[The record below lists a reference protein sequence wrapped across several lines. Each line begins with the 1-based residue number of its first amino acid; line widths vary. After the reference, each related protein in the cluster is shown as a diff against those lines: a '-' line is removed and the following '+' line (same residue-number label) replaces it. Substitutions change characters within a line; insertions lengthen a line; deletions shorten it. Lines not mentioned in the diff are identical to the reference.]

1 MKTFGG
7 SMKWPFVTRKTYDDM
22 RIPLEQVIEEYAQ
35 QGQCLYAENESL
47 KAEVTRLWN
56 FINKNHSNKCQ
67 PRDKNGRWKKPV
79 ISEF

>member
-1 MKTFGG
+1 MKFPLVFR
-7 SMKWPFVTRKTYDDM
+7 SSYDWAYEGWCNAAAKVEYHANECKQF
-22 RIPLEQVIEEYAQ
+22 REENQA
-35 QGQCLYAENESL
+35 L
-47 KAEVTRLWN
+47 KAEVTRLWT